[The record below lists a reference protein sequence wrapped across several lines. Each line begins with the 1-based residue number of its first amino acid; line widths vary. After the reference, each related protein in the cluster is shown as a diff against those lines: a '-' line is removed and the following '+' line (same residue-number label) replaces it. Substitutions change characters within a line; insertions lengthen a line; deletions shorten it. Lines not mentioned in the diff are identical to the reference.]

1 MEIKAEKKYRP
12 QELADRCLREY
23 QKKEP
28 DEGYWACTPVKD
40 KPNHFALLGN
50 SNRLKEVRWEPDYQ
64 MFTTVSST
72 GPTSLGSLTSI
83 SSTPPK
89 PKGKIFGALAT
100 ILTVVY
106 SIYIVSYFGS
116 AGMEDLGGALAAMLV
131 TPHMVCVVVAAA
143 FSLVGLFATK
153 RWAILVA
160 GILMA
165 VAAALFPAYASL
177 VIVQSIL
184 FFISYARMKV

>member
-1 MEIKAEKKYRP
+1 MDLQ
-12 QELADRCLREY
+12 QELANKCLAEF
-23 QKKEP
+23 QSKEP
-28 DEGYWACTPVKD
+28 LMDYYVCTPVKG
-40 KPNHFALLGN
+40 KTNHFALLSTSG
-50 SNRLKEVRWEPDYQ
+50 SVKQVRWEPDYQ
-64 MFTTVSST
+64 MFATVGSGS
-72 GPTSLGSLTSI
+72 PISLGSLTSI
-83 SSTPPK
+83 SSDPPK

-106 SIYIVSYFGS
+106 AIYIVSYFGS